1 MTFDSETA
9 DYDSPWKNALEC
21 YFRECIEFF
30 LPEMAQDVDWERG
43 YLFLDKELQQVSK
56 NAAIGRR
63 YADKL
68 VQLYRKDGSDE
79 WVLAHVEVQ
88 GQKRKLFSERM
99 YTYNYRTFDL
109 FHRKVASIAILAD
122 ENPLWRPDHFSYEL
136 WGSRAGLWFPCVKLL
151 DYSEKW
157 SELEASTNP
166 FASVVMAHL
175 KAVETKGDNEQRYR
189 WKLILIKRLY
199 RQGYA
204 KADVIRL
211 FAFIDWVMSLPA
223 DMEKGLWTE
232 IQKFEEETKMEY
244 VTSVE
249 RIGMEKGME
258 KGSLNLL
265 CRQIAKRFKTGYELL
280 PPIFTGLRAEDI
292 EEIGE
297 RFLDAE
303 SVDEIRR
310 WAEEKRRARMQ

>member
-1 MTFDSETA
+1 M
-9 DYDSPWKNALEC
+9 
-21 YFRECIEFF
+21 
-30 LPEMAQDVDWERG
+30 
-43 YLFLDKELQQVSK
+43 
-56 NAAIGRR
+56 
-63 YADKL
+63 
-68 VQLYRKDGSDE
+68 
-79 WVLAHVEVQ
+79 
-88 GQKRKLFSERM
+88 
-99 YTYNYRTFDL
+99 
-109 FHRKVASIAILAD
+109 
-122 ENPLWRPDHFSYEL
+122 
-136 WGSRAGLWFPCVKLL
+136 KLL
-151 DYSEKW
+151 DYRDKW

-258 KGSLNLL
+258 KGIEKGMEKGSLNLL
-265 CRQIAKRFKTGYELL
+265 CRLIAKRFKTGYESL

-292 EEIGE
+292 EDLGE

>member
-1 MTFDSETA
+1 MFRHQEKPQCIRHKESYVFGTRRSHG
-9 DYDSPWKNALEC
+9 
-21 YFRECIEFF
+21 YFSHVVG
-30 LPEMAQDVDWERG
+30 QG
-43 YLFLDKELQQVSK
+43 
-56 NAAIGRR
+56 AARP
-63 YADKL
+63 
-68 VQLYRKDGSDE
+68 VFSSDP
-79 WVLAHVEVQ
+79 V
-88 GQKRKLFSERM
+88 
-99 YTYNYRTFDL
+99 
-109 FHRKVASIAILAD
+109 
-122 ENPLWRPDHFSYEL
+122 
-136 WGSRAGLWFPCVKLL
+136 
-151 DYSEKW
+151 
-157 SELEASTNP
+157 
-166 FASVVMAHL
+166 
-175 KAVETKGDNEQRYR
+175 VETKGDNEQRYR

-249 RIGMEKGME
+249 RIGIEKGME

-265 CRQIAKRFKTGYELL
+265 CRLIAKRFKTGSESL

-292 EEIGE
+292 EDLGE

>member
-1 MTFDSETA
+1 
-9 DYDSPWKNALEC
+9 
-21 YFRECIEFF
+21 
-30 LPEMAQDVDWERG
+30 
-43 YLFLDKELQQVSK
+43 
-56 NAAIGRR
+56 
-63 YADKL
+63 
-68 VQLYRKDGSDE
+68 
-79 WVLAHVEVQ
+79 
-88 GQKRKLFSERM
+88 
-99 YTYNYRTFDL
+99 
-109 FHRKVASIAILAD
+109 
-122 ENPLWRPDHFSYEL
+122 
-136 WGSRAGLWFPCVKLL
+136 
-151 DYSEKW
+151 
-157 SELEASTNP
+157 
-166 FASVVMAHL
+166 MAHL
-175 KAVETKGDNEQRYR
+175 KAVETKGGNDQRYR

-232 IQKFEEETKMEY
+232 IQKFEEETNMEY

-249 RIGMEKGME
+249 RIGMEKG
-258 KGSLNLL
+258 SLNLL
-265 CRQIAKRFKTGYELL
+265 CRLIAKRFKTAYESL

-292 EEIGE
+292 EDPGE